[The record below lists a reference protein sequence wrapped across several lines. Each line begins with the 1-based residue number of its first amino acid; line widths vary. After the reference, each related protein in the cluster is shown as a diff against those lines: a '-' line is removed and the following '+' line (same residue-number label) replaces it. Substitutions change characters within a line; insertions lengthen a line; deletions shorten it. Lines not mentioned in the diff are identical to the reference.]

1 MIDESLLK
9 SNFLGRDGFRWWV
22 GQIPSE
28 ESHGGQINGAGWGN
42 RVKVRIIGYHP
53 YSYEELPDDELPWAQ
68 CLLPTTTGTGAGN
81 NSTSVKVSP
90 SDIVFGF
97 FLDGDNSQIPVIVGC
112 FGRTSQ
118 VPSSG
123 KATSPFVPFTGYTS
137 KVKKPNGTLKPD
149 QSGEQNAESQKS
161 PRHVSPEQAEA
172 IDDDEIAYS
181 KSTGDKIQ
189 LGNAVGNTTINKIST
204 EVNNLLNKVKSP
216 SIFTNIANEINR
228 VVDKI
233 QAITNG
239 LVGNMMNGLYK
250 AIMPILTKGLGLL
263 YKAISGKILAAS
275 GNVAA
280 AHIAGVAAQTAL
292 ASPMAAVQKAL
303 TCVASSVVN
312 SLTGIIEDMLNS
324 VIENVKNF
332 VTCAADQFTGVLVND
347 IIGKITD
354 GLGPVLGGIKAILD
368 LVSDFSIDKLLRS
381 GGDAIK
387 GLVGMFDCG
396 QNNSKMSGLVE
407 EWHIG
412 CGPANVPAPSFDKIL
427 ENANLTDVLSIPDA
441 VTDIVGGVNDIVGGV
456 TGAFSAIN
464 NLPNKIGNC
473 YTGNPLYV
481 SAPTITI
488 FGGGGSG
495 STAISLIGAISGGTG
510 SVIGAK
516 VTDGGSG
523 YRFPPFVEIIDN
535 AHQGYGAVARA
546 IIKDGKVDSIYI
558 VSEGENYALGDLSDN
573 ANKTTADEVIKSST
587 DPDLLKSKDY
597 TIDKILILNPG
608 KNYEEDVD
616 DVVKDQ
622 FDNEYSVQIDN
633 GSIISVEPI
642 NKTVTVNDLPI
653 IQIDS
658 DTGSGAI
665 LRPILDIISPDLQ
678 GEVKQVIDCV
688 K

>member
-1 MIDESLLK
+1 MIEESLLK

-22 GQIPSE
+22 GQIPPE

-42 RVKVRIIGYHP
+42 RFKVRIIGYHP
-53 YSYEELPDDELPWAQ
+53 YSYDELPDDELPWAQ

-97 FLDGDNSQIPVIVGC
+97 FLDGDNAQIPVIMGC

-137 KVKKPNGTLKPD
+137 KIKKPNGTLKPE
-149 QSGEQNAESQKS
+149 QSGEQNAETQKS

-189 LGNAVGNTTINKIST
+189 LGNSVGNTTINKIST
-204 EVNNLLNKVKSP
+204 EVNNLLNKVKVP

-233 QAITNG
+233 QTITNG

-250 AIMPILTKGLGLL
+250 AIIPIFTKGLDLL
-263 YKAISGKILAAS
+263 YKAISAKILAAS

-292 ASPMAAVQKAL
+292 TRPMAEVQKAL

-312 SLTGIIEDMLNS
+312 SLSGIIEDMLNS

-347 IIGKITD
+347 IIGKIEN
-354 GLGPVLGGIKAILD
+354 GLGPVLGGIKAILE
-368 LVSDFSIDKLLRS
+368 LLPDFSVDKFLRNS
-381 GGDAIK
+381 VDAIK
-387 GLVGMFDCG
+387 GLVGMFDCN
-396 QNNSKMSGLVE
+396 QNKSKMSGLVE
-407 EWHIG
+407 EWVIG
-412 CGPANVPAPSFDKIL
+412 RGPANVPGPSFDKIL
-427 ENANLTDVLSIPDA
+427 ENANITNALGIPD
-441 VTDIVGGVNDIVGGV
+441 IVDGVNDAIGGIS
-456 TGAFSAIN
+456 GAFSAIN
-464 NLPNKIGNC
+464 NLPNQIGNC

-481 SAPTITI
+481 GAPTINI

-495 STAISLIGAISGGTG
+495 STAISLIGAISGKTG

-516 VTDGGSG
+516 VTNGGSG

-535 AHQGYGAVARA
+535 ANQGYGAVARA
-546 IIKDGKVDSIYI
+546 TIKDGKVDSIYI
-558 VSEGENYALGDLSDN
+558 VSEGENYAPGDLYDNSD
-573 ANKTTADEVIKSST
+573 KTTADEVIKSSS
-587 DPDLLKSKDY
+587 DPDVLKSKDY
-597 TIDKILILNPG
+597 TIDKILIVNKG
-608 KNYEEDVD
+608 KNYND
-616 DVVKDQ
+616 DDNIVKDQ
-622 FDNEYSVQIDN
+622 FDNEYSVQIDD
-633 GSIISVEPI
+633 GSVISVEPI
-642 NKTVTVNDLPI
+642 NKIVTVNDLPVI
-653 IQIDS
+653 EIDS
-658 DTGSGAI
+658 DTGFGAI
-665 LRPILDIISPDLQ
+665 LRPILDIIPPDFQ
-678 GEVKQVIDCV
+678 GEVQQVIDCV